1 MRSSRQCTKH
11 WLVWPALKQPPVHH
25 RKRGRAAK
33 NQVTYHQPEPL
44 GSAQANKVIRAHRP
58 ISSMPV
64 QSPEALV
71 AIERAPTLDRSL
83 LRAQREMPGQEV
95 TQSDGAA
102 RGRAPKTAGPTR
114 AAPQLARI
122 VECSTRTASAPPP
135 GVASAAASSTPVAV
149 GPGGGAGS
157 HAARAPHSD
166 SVATR
171 LYGTD

>member
-1 MRSSRQCTKH
+1 M
-11 WLVWPALKQPPVHH
+11 VWPALKQPPVHL
-25 RKRGRAAK
+25 RQCACAAK
-33 NQVTYHQPEPL
+33 DQVTYHQPEPL

-64 QSPEALV
+64 QSPETLV
-71 AIERAPTLDRSL
+71 DTERAPTLDRSL

-114 AAPQLARI
+114 AAPQLTRTVGGYA
-122 VECSTRTASAPPP
+122 RTASTRPP

>member
-1 MRSSRQCTKH
+1 M
-11 WLVWPALKQPPVHH
+11 VWPALKQPPVHH

-102 RGRAPKTAGPTR
+102 RERAPKTAGPTGP
-114 AAPQLARI
+114 APQLART
-122 VECSTRTASAPPP
+122 VEGSTRTASAPPP
-135 GVASAAASSTPVAV
+135 GVASAAASSTAVAV
-149 GPGGGAGS
+149 SPGAGGRE
-157 HAARAPHSD
+157 HGRERAASD
-166 SVATR
+166 SVRTR
-171 LYGTD
+171 L

>member
-1 MRSSRQCTKH
+1 
-11 WLVWPALKQPPVHH
+11 
-25 RKRGRAAK
+25 
-33 NQVTYHQPEPL
+33 
-44 GSAQANKVIRAHRP
+44 
-58 ISSMPV
+58 MPV
-64 QSPEALV
+64 QSPETLV
-71 AIERAPTLDRSL
+71 DTERAPTLDRSL

-114 AAPQLARI
+114 AAPQLART
-122 VECSTRTASAPPP
+122 VGAYARTASARPP